1 MVKKILIADDD
12 PDILL
17 TLTDRLQQHR
27 YEVITADN
35 GLEALN
41 EVEKSNPA
49 LVLLD
54 LQLPALSGLEILK
67 RLQHRKDSPPII
79 MLTAF
84 GSIELAVQAIKLGA
98 YDFILKPF
106 AHEYLLTIIEK
117 AIAQQTL
124 KRESEF
130 WRAEVE
136 ARYHTIIGES
146 PAMQTILEM
155 ARRVARNNA
164 SVLLLGESGTGKEL
178 IARAIHRWSPR
189 QAHPFMAI
197 NCTAQSEILLE
208 NELFGHEKG
217 AFTGATERRKG
228 KIEVAEGGTVF
239 LDEIGDM
246 PLAIQSRFL
255 RLLQKEEYYRV
266 GGAQPIQINVRF
278 IAATNKDLHQCVQ
291 AGTFRE
297 DLYYRLNRFPLTLP
311 PLRDRLTDLP
321 ALANYILEHEGIE
334 NKTAY
339 KTLSQEALD
348 LMMQY
353 PWPGNIREL
362 ENVLARATIL
372 CDHPEIGPEVL
383 CLSLEND
390 RKETP
395 PLVTLDKHS
404 SYHEALE
411 SYSKTLILSALRK
424 TEWNQT
430 KAAALLNLQR
440 TYFTKLL
447 KQKQIPTKPSS
458 LEKSA

>member
-1 MVKKILIADDD
+1 
-12 PDILL
+12 
-17 TLTDRLQQHR
+17 
-27 YEVITADN
+27 
-35 GLEALN
+35 
-41 EVEKSNPA
+41 
-49 LVLLD
+49 
-54 LQLPALSGLEILK
+54 
-67 RLQHRKDSPPII
+67 
-79 MLTAF
+79 
-84 GSIELAVQAIKLGA
+84 
-98 YDFILKPF
+98 
-106 AHEYLLTIIEK
+106 
-117 AIAQQTL
+117 
-124 KRESEF
+124 
-130 WRAEVE
+130 
-136 ARYHTIIGES
+136 
-146 PAMQTILEM
+146 
-155 ARRVARNNA
+155 
-164 SVLLLGESGTGKEL
+164 
-178 IARAIHRWSPR
+178 
-189 QAHPFMAI
+189 
-197 NCTAQSEILLE
+197 
-208 NELFGHEKG
+208 
-217 AFTGATERRKG
+217 
-228 KIEVAEGGTVF
+228 
-239 LDEIGDM
+239 
-246 PLAIQSRFL
+246 
-255 RLLQKEEYYRV
+255 LQKEEYYRV